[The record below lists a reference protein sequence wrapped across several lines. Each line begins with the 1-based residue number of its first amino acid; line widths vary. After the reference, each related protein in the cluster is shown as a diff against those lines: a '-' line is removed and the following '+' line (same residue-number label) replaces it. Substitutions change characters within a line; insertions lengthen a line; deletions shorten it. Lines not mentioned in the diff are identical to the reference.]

1 MRIAAGFAVHTGWA
15 QLVLVA
21 GDLRQPIVLDRHRVA
36 LVPDDLPGAAYHAA
50 QGLPLA
56 EAERLVE
63 KVHAAVEATAPAVL
77 ADIDELAREDGR
89 LVAVGISG
97 GPPRD
102 VPELTKVLA
111 AHNLLHLAEGEL
123 YRGALWDAAADRGLV
138 VAPLSTKHWAQD
150 AAVALGTS
158 AERVATRL
166 AELRVDL
173 GAPWRLDHKLAT
185 AAALAALVAAE
196 DA

>member
-111 AHNLLHLAEGEL
+111 AHNGIIQRHVDKWQGTVVKNQGDGFMLTFG
-123 YRGALWDAAADRGLV
+123 GAR
-138 VAPLSTKHWAQD
+138 
-150 AAVALGTS
+150 
-158 AERVATRL
+158 RR
-166 AELRVDL
+166 
-173 GAPWRLDHKLAT
+173 
-185 AAALAALVAAE
+185 
-196 DA
+196 